1 MASVYE
7 KQNEPEMQMLL
18 CAQRKEYSRVKTGEK
33 WLFVISVVVV
43 TSFTLWVAFTDDPDI
58 MSTLTVLNT
67 VIIFSR
73 EKIKDYFDGKQEF
86 AAKIQ
91 QYFDSCCYNEVY
103 GKKIIDGQLLFS
115 NSEIAEIQAKVKN
128 DDLSAFVDWYPD
140 YRNRSPEEQ
149 ILYSQRENLSWDY
162 KLRSFYKNTV
172 IAILLLILFGLI
184 FYGIK
189 SDATVG
195 KMCALTSCF
204 LVIVESAWDCILRN
218 KKDLMRLKKI
228 FQKFKETEIEV
239 CANKRG
245 IQKKLSDLQNM
256 IFAHRKECFLIPD
269 FVYNL
274 RKKRYQEIADA
285 TAEQLNC

>member
-1 MASVYE
+1 
-7 KQNEPEMQMLL
+7 MQMLL

-128 DDLSAFVDWYPD
+128 DDLSAFVDW
-140 YRNRSPEEQ
+140 SPEEQ

-204 LVIVESAWDCILRN
+204 LVIVESA
-218 KKDLMRLKKI
+218 
-228 FQKFKETEIEV
+228 
-239 CANKRG
+239 
-245 IQKKLSDLQNM
+245 
-256 IFAHRKECFLIPD
+256 
-269 FVYNL
+269 
-274 RKKRYQEIADA
+274 
-285 TAEQLNC
+285 